1 MEMGVPRPQATEQS
15 IQRTAGCWQWP
26 GLQEGWG
33 CGGPRGLSWPAR
45 EGGEM
50 EAWGGGQNCSR
61 VLGSG
66 PGRGA
71 TRKSE
76 FVFCPVGG
84 GQGCG
89 RGAWMSGVLLSGEQ
103 PWAHPAVLE
112 TAVTRLGAPLS
123 REVQAERRLG
133 GRVAEASHPGGRGC

>member
-1 MEMGVPRPQATEQS
+1 
-15 IQRTAGCWQWP
+15 
-26 GLQEGWG
+26 
-33 CGGPRGLSWPAR
+33 
-45 EGGEM
+45 M

-89 RGAWMSGVLLSGEQ
+89 AWMSGVLLSGEQ
-103 PWAHPAVLE
+103 PWAHPTVLE

-123 REVQAERRLG
+123 RDVQAERRLG
-133 GRVAEASHPGGRGC
+133 GRVAEASHPGGRGR